1 LGYQLDQFK
10 FIDPSSGESYYAI
23 QYKTNKFLV
32 PLRSAA
38 VGIGGNANSNAT
50 IHQNVIDNYNQNY
63 NSTTTAM
70 NTINNANAY
79 LATSNHSAAST
90 SHYLSGNKFSSLY
103 HTTSSSNS
111 NKNYLGSNINA
122 TNNYISGSSN
132 SNSSNNVNEI
142 IYIDTD
148 STDEQNNPKKR
159 KIEGFSDDI

>member
-1 LGYQLDQFK
+1 MNMYH
-10 FIDPSSGESYYAI
+10 ATTT
-23 QYKTNKFLV
+23 TN
-32 PLRSAA
+32 AA
-38 VGIGGNANSNAT
+38 AAAANSNAT

-79 LATSNHSAAST
+79 LATSNHSAAPTPAAST
-90 SHYLSGNKFSSLY
+90 SHYLSGNKFPSLY
-103 HTTSSSNS
+103 HATSSSNS
-111 NKNYLGSNINA
+111 NKNYLGSNINT

-159 KIEGFSDDI
+159 KIEGFSGDI